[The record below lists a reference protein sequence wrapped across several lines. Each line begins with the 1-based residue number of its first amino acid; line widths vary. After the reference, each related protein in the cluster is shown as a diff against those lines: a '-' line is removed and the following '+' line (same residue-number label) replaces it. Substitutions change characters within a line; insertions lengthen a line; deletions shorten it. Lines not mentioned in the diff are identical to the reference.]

1 MEVILLEKVQKLGD
15 LGDCVSVKPGYARN
29 FLIPQGKA
37 LPGTAANMA
46 VFEER
51 RASLEAAAKE
61 ASDKADVRSNA
72 LKELEIVTIAA
83 KAGVGSKLFGSV
95 GANDIA
101 EALTQA
107 GISVEKSEVRLPE
120 GPLHELGEFDVSIH
134 LAADLNK
141 VIKVRIISDEE

>member
-51 RASLEAAAKE
+51 RASLEAAAKDARE
-61 ASDKADVRSNA
+61 KANA
-72 LKELEIVTIAA
+72 RANSLKEIGVITIVA
-83 KAGVGSKLFGSV
+83 KAGVGGKLFGSV

-107 GISVEKSEVRLPE
+107 GISVKKSEVRLPE
-120 GPLHELGEFDVSIH
+120 GPLHELGEFDVAVH
-134 LAADLNK
+134 LAADLNETIN
-141 VIKVRIISDEE
+141 IKIISEE

>member
-1 MEVILLEKVQKLGD
+1 MEVILLEKVQKLGG

-37 LPGTAANMA
+37 LPGTAANMT

-51 RASLEAAAKE
+51 RASLEEAAKE
-61 ASDKADVRSNA
+61 ANEKADARANA
-72 LKELEIVTIAA
+72 LKELDVVTIAA

-107 GISVEKSEVRLPE
+107 GISVAKSEVRLPK
-120 GPLHELGEFDVSIH
+120 GPLHELGEFDISIH
-134 LAADLNK
+134 LAADLNEI
-141 VIKVRIISDEE
+141 IKVRIISEE

>member
-1 MEVILLEKVQKLGD
+1 MEVILLEKVQKLGN

-37 LPGTAANMA
+37 LPGTVANMA

-51 RASLEAAAKE
+51 RASLEAAAKNVGE
-61 ASDKADVRSNA
+61 KANARANA
-72 LKELEIVTIAA
+72 LKEMEVATIVA
-83 KAGVGSKLFGSV
+83 KSGVGGKLFGSV

-107 GISVEKSEVRLPE
+107 GIAIEKHEVRLPE
-120 GPLHELGEFDVSIH
+120 GPLHELGEFEVSIH
-134 LAADLNK
+134 LAADLNEVVK
-141 VIKVRIISDEE
+141 ISIISDE

>member
-1 MEVILLEKVQKLGD
+1 MEVILLEKVQKLGN

-51 RASLEAAAKE
+51 RASLEAAAKDADE
-61 ASDKADVRSNA
+61 KASARANA
-72 LKELEIVTIAA
+72 LKEMEVATIVA
-83 KAGVGSKLFGSV
+83 KAGVGGKLFGSV

-107 GISVEKSEVRLPE
+107 GIIVEKHEVRLPE
-120 GPLHELGEFDVSIH
+120 GPLHDLGEFDVSIH
-134 LAADLNK
+134 LAADLNEIVK
-141 VIKVRIISDEE
+141 ISIISDE

>member
-1 MEVILLEKVQKLGD
+1 MEVILLEKVQKLGN

-37 LPGTAANMA
+37 LPGTTANMA

-51 RASLEAAAKE
+51 RASLEAAAKDTDE
-61 ASDKADVRSNA
+61 KANVRANA
-72 LKELEIVTIAA
+72 LKEIEVATIVA
-83 KAGVGSKLFGSV
+83 KAGVGGKLFGSV

-107 GISVEKSEVRLPE
+107 GVAIEKHEVRLPE
-120 GPLHELGEFDVSIH
+120 GPLHDLGEFDVSIH
-134 LAADLNK
+134 LAADLDEVVKIN
-141 VIKVRIISDEE
+141 IISDE